1 MVTSNPNQND
11 LNLDGQKTAGDP
23 TKAWTELLST
33 NTDEGAD
40 ALTTGSDGSIYI
52 AGTTLGNLDGQ
63 ANSGGSDAFLTKY
76 NVDGTKDWTQ
86 LLGTNAGDGASAV
99 TTGSDGSIYIAGITQ
114 GDLDGET
121 NNGLSDAFLTKYD
134 PDGTKDWTQLLGTT
148 SWDAAHALTTGSDG
162 SIYIAGITQGDL
174 DGETNNGRDDA
185 FLTKYNADGTKDWT
199 QILGSTSTDYGNA
212 LTTGSDGSI
221 YIAGFTTG
229 NLDGETNSGSRDAYL
244 TKYDPDGT
252 KDWTQLLGTTSV
264 DGAGANALTT
274 GSDGSIYMAG
284 YTRGELDG
292 KTNSGSDD
300 AFLTKYNADGTK
312 NWTQLLGSTSGD
324 YGNAL
329 TTGSDG
335 SIYIAGRTAGDLDGE
350 TNSGIADAFLTKYD
364 PDGTKEW
371 TQLLGSTSGDSAN
384 ALTPGSD
391 GSIYIA
397 GTAYDDLDGQW
408 NSGGQDAFLTKF
420 IDHSISINNES
431 NEPNII
437 KLGDGDVYLR
447 GDSLYTIVNGEQWED
462 AEVNSVKLGGNLVT
476 INDESENQW
485 LHKAFEI
492 EPKVDSQANPLTEP
506 TWLYT
511 GFNDVAVEGDWK
523 WSSGESVTYTN
534 WWGSDWNAPV
544 EGWLSN
550 PEENYMHLGF
560 ISPDKW
566 NDTSNNGTVQNR
578 GGIAEIPVIRNGDSA
593 YVVVEGPTWEEA
605 EANAQKL
612 GGNLVTINNSQEQQW
627 LNDNFAAVNP
637 GQTGGAYHRRY
648 YIGLTDRKTEGTYE
662 WTSGEPLTYT
672 NWFSP
677 GEPNGDT
684 YNTEDDYTEFMP
696 VDWEG
701 SQHGAWNDLSNNM
714 LETVGNWNAKTGI
727 AEIKIPQDKIEI
739 SYELRKAKR
748 KDGSSSTETDG
759 IALETDVDTTIRE
772 DPLKST
778 AIKGIGATDNDAYI
792 LDILAKNVAQGY
804 TLESTDI
811 TLKFNTDLFGSIDKD
826 QIQLSSLFPV
836 ANAIHIDNTKGEIRI
851 AGAGLNHL
859 TDAGAGIASGENKV
873 FASIALNFDETA
885 LAKYT
890 TGSATA
896 GKLLT
901 YDGTAS
907 DVDAFDGTLEFDL
920 SVNRDSTVFSKSIT
934 ETSGLENAEISTLR
948 DLNGSVKAIKD
959 SIALYEGQ
967 VDLSQTGDLTFA
979 SNRTIGVA
987 SGGIK
992 TNLIR
997 AGSTVYSDVTWKNTG
1012 NVAATDITIKNLATE
1027 DSAVGKVISSKSG
1040 FLKTATTTSTD
1051 YSKNGI
1057 LDQTA
1062 LDQIDATNN
1071 KLKGG
1076 SFVTT
1081 SAEEVNG
1088 LKIGDYDPNK
1098 QEEKTVRIAVEI
1110 GDDQAGKV
1118 FNAGK
1123 NLYRMEVIRKD
1134 QHGKDQTD
1142 EYDVGTNVGSKNL
1155 ITFQGDLN
1163 FDGTVGMKDL
1173 AFLNAG
1179 AARQTL
1185 KDVTSGMKD
1194 NLGNDIGTQTK
1205 QAEANTYASDVDA
1218 DFNGVIDIAD
1228 LKILDKDWG
1237 KTLHTGEEAF
1247 HGISNGTTVGD
1258 NQISWADLN
1267 GQTGIN
1273 ESWDNTSFE
1282 KQNTLEAKASSGGYD
1297 APLEHVQNTN
1307 TSNSNIDSDNAA
1319 RDEVVTG
1326 GTNNPNPSVSGG
1338 GGNYTEDITGTGLND
1353 DIMGGSS
1360 T

>member
-1 MVTSNPNQND
+1 M
-11 LNLDGQKTAGDP
+11 
-23 TKAWTELLST
+23 
-33 NTDEGAD
+33 
-40 ALTTGSDGSIYI
+40 
-52 AGTTLGNLDGQ
+52 
-63 ANSGGSDAFLTKY
+63 ANFSY
-76 NVDGTKDWTQ
+76 NVDIINRVEG
-86 LLGTNAGDGASAV
+86 LISTNAVNGAGKYDSLKFYIQDESVNSLLSDSDYGVKTSNLYQLYQDEWVNIDGTGRGEGSVGPGDSGGIWEYWMSNGSYEYISGIASNPKHEWDGDRPLRLDLKYWTEEDNISSNGYTFYDSYYFDGQDFTNTPVQGGGTSAGPYD
-99 TTGSDGSIYIAGITQ
+99 TGKKTATEVSEEIAGI
-114 GDLDGET
+114 
-121 NNGLSDAFLTKYD
+121 A
-134 PDGTKDWTQLLGTT
+134 
-148 SWDAAHALTTGSDG
+148 
-162 SIYIAGITQGDL
+162 
-174 DGETNNGRDDA
+174 
-185 FLTKYNADGTKDWT
+185 
-199 QILGSTSTDYGNA
+199 
-212 LTTGSDGSI
+212 
-221 YIAGFTTG
+221 
-229 NLDGETNSGSRDAYL
+229 
-244 TKYDPDGT
+244 
-252 KDWTQLLGTTSV
+252 
-264 DGAGANALTT
+264 
-274 GSDGSIYMAG
+274 
-284 YTRGELDG
+284 
-292 KTNSGSDD
+292 
-300 AFLTKYNADGTK
+300 
-312 NWTQLLGSTSGD
+312 
-324 YGNAL
+324 
-329 TTGSDG
+329 
-335 SIYIAGRTAGDLDGE
+335 
-350 TNSGIADAFLTKYD
+350 
-364 PDGTKEW
+364 
-371 TQLLGSTSGDSAN
+371 
-384 ALTPGSD
+384 
-391 GSIYIA
+391 
-397 GTAYDDLDGQW
+397 
-408 NSGGQDAFLTKF
+408 
-420 IDHSISINNES
+420 
-431 NEPNII
+431 
-437 KLGDGDVYLR
+437 
-447 GDSLYTIVNGEQWED
+447 
-462 AEVNSVKLGGNLVT
+462 
-476 INDESENQW
+476 
-485 LHKAFEI
+485 
-492 EPKVDSQANPLTEP
+492 
-506 TWLYT
+506 
-511 GFNDVAVEGDWK
+511 
-523 WSSGESVTYTN
+523 
-534 WWGSDWNAPV
+534 
-544 EGWLSN
+544 
-550 PEENYMHLGF
+550 
-560 ISPDKW
+560 
-566 NDTSNNGTVQNR
+566 
-578 GGIAEIPVIRNGDSA
+578 NGDKL
-593 YVVVEGPTWEEA
+593 VV
-605 EANAQKL
+605 
-612 GGNLVTINNSQEQQW
+612 
-627 LNDNFAAVNP
+627 
-637 GQTGGAYHRRY
+637 
-648 YIGLTDRKTEGTYE
+648 
-662 WTSGEPLTYT
+662 
-672 NWFSP
+672 
-677 GEPNGDT
+677 
-684 YNTEDDYTEFMP
+684 
-696 VDWEG
+696 
-701 SQHGAWNDLSNNM
+701 
-714 LETVGNWNAKTGI
+714 
-727 AEIKIPQDKIEI
+727 

-748 KDGSSSTETDG
+748 KDGSNSTETDG

-836 ANAIHIDNTKGEIRI
+836 ANAIHIDNDKGEIRI
-851 AGAGLNHL
+851 VGAGLNHIS
-859 TDAGAGIASGENKV
+859 GAGDGIEAGENKV

-901 YDGTAS
+901 YDGTES
-907 DVDAFDGTLEFDL
+907 GVDAFDGTLEFDL
-920 SVNRDSTVFSKSIT
+920 SVNRDSTVFSKEVT
-934 ETSGLENAEISTLR
+934 ETSADGTILKNAEISTLR
-948 DLNGSVKAIKD
+948 DLDGSVKAIKD

-1027 DSAVGKVISSKSG
+1027 ATAVGKVITSKSG
-1040 FLKTATTTSTD
+1040 FLKTDTTTSTD

-1123 NLYRMEVIRKD
+1123 NLYRMEVTRKD

-1237 KTLHTGEEAF
+1237 RTLHLTDKAF
-1247 HGISNGTTVGD
+1247 HGISTGTTVGD
-1258 NQISWADLN
+1258 NQMSWNELN
-1267 GQTGIN
+1267 AQNGIN

-1282 KQNTLEAKASSGGYD
+1282 KQNTLEALASSGGYD

-1307 TSNSNIDSDNAA
+1307 TSNSNIDSDNAP

-1338 GGNYTEDITGTGLND
+1338 GGNYTEDITGIGLND

>member
-1 MVTSNPNQND
+1 MEDID
-11 LNLDGQKTAGDP
+11 LNSSSSSVV
-23 TKAWTELLST
+23 TKAWTKLWGGSAYDFA
-33 NTDEGAD
+33 N

-52 AGTTLGNLDGQ
+52 AGHTNDHIPGET
-63 ANSGGSDAFLTKY
+63 AGGDAFL
-76 NVDGTKDWTQ
+76 
-86 LLGTNAGDGASAV
+86 A
-99 TTGSDGSIYIAGITQ
+99 
-114 GDLDGET
+114 
-121 NNGLSDAFLTKYD
+121 KYD
-134 PDGTKDWTQLLGTT
+134 PDGTKDWTQLLGSMGWDEARALTT
-148 SWDAAHALTTGSDG
+148 GTDGSIYLAGMTYGSIGGEPHSGSSDAFLTKYDADGTQVWTQLLGTASYDATNALTIGNDGSIYIAGKTDDNLDGETNSGGSSAFLTKYSADGTKAWTQLLGTGPNQKANALTTGSEGSIYIAGLTSSGLGETIIGGYDAYLTKYAPDGTREWTQLLGSTSLDEATALTTGSDG
-162 SIYIAGITQGDL
+162 SIYIAGYTQGDF
-174 DGETNNGRDDA
+174 DAKTNSGSNDA
-185 FLTKYNADGTKDWT
+185 FLAKYNADGTRNWTKLLGTTSSEDAQALTTGSDGSIYISGYTGGNLDGQTRSGKYDTYLAKYDPDGTKDWT
-199 QILGSTSTDYGNA
+199 KLLGTTSDDETFAKA

-221 YIAGFTTG
+221 YIAGKTYG
-229 NLDGETNSGSRDAYL
+229 NLEGKANSG
-244 TKYDPDGT
+244 
-252 KDWTQLLGTTSV
+252 LG
-264 DGAGANALTT
+264 
-274 GSDGSIYMAG
+274 
-284 YTRGELDG
+284 
-292 KTNSGSDD
+292 
-300 AFLTKYNADGTK
+300 
-312 NWTQLLGSTSGD
+312 
-324 YGNAL
+324 
-329 TTGSDG
+329 
-335 SIYIAGRTAGDLDGE
+335 
-350 TNSGIADAFLTKYD
+350 
-364 PDGTKEW
+364 
-371 TQLLGSTSGDSAN
+371 
-384 ALTPGSD
+384 
-391 GSIYIA
+391 
-397 GTAYDDLDGQW
+397 
-408 NSGGQDAFLTKF
+408 DAFLTKF
-420 IDHSISINNES
+420 LAPTQTVIPPEAPQGGD
-431 NEPNII
+431 
-437 KLGDGDVYLR
+437 KL
-447 GDSLYTIVNGEQWED
+447 
-462 AEVNSVKLGGNLVT
+462 
-476 INDESENQW
+476 
-485 LHKAFEI
+485 
-492 EPKVDSQANPLTEP
+492 
-506 TWLYT
+506 
-511 GFNDVAVEGDWK
+511 
-523 WSSGESVTYTN
+523 
-534 WWGSDWNAPV
+534 
-544 EGWLSN
+544 
-550 PEENYMHLGF
+550 
-560 ISPDKW
+560 
-566 NDTSNNGTVQNR
+566 
-578 GGIAEIPVIRNGDSA
+578 
-593 YVVVEGPTWEEA
+593 
-605 EANAQKL
+605 
-612 GGNLVTINNSQEQQW
+612 
-627 LNDNFAAVNP
+627 
-637 GQTGGAYHRRY
+637 
-648 YIGLTDRKTEGTYE
+648 
-662 WTSGEPLTYT
+662 
-672 NWFSP
+672 
-677 GEPNGDT
+677 
-684 YNTEDDYTEFMP
+684 
-696 VDWEG
+696 
-701 SQHGAWNDLSNNM
+701 
-714 LETVGNWNAKTGI
+714 
-727 AEIKIPQDKIEI
+727 EI

-836 ANAIHIDNTKGEIRI
+836 ANAIHIDNDKGEIRI
-851 AGAGLNHL
+851 VGAGLNHISG
-859 TDAGAGIASGENKV
+859 AGAGIASGENKV
-873 FASIALNFDETA
+873 FASVALNFDETA

-901 YDGTAS
+901 YDGAAS
-907 DVDAFDGTLEFDL
+907 GVDAFDGTLEFDL

-948 DLNGSVKAIKD
+948 DLDGSVKAIKD

-1012 NVAATDITIKNLATE
+1012 NVAATDITIKNLAT
-1027 DSAVGKVISSKSG
+1027 DPTAVGKVISSKSG
-1040 FLKTATTTSTD
+1040 FLKTDTTTSTD

-1123 NLYRMEVIRKD
+1123 NLYRMEVTRKD

-1237 KTLHTGEEAF
+1237 RTLHLSDKDF

-1258 NQISWADLN
+1258 NQMSWTELN
-1267 GQTGIN
+1267 AQNGIN

-1307 TSNSNIDSDNAA
+1307 TSNTNIDSDNAA

-1338 GGNYTEDITGTGLND
+1338 GGNYTEDITGIGLND

>member
-1 MVTSNPNQND
+1 MASNSNGLTNDWTQLLGTTSSEFVTALTTGSD
-11 LNLDGQKTAGDP
+11 GSIYIAGYTSGNLDGQTNSGSNDAFLTKYNADGAKDWTQLLGTNLYDSAYALTTGSDGSIYIAGKTNGDLENLDGNLNSGGADAYL
-23 TKAWTELLST
+23 TKY
-33 NTDEGAD
+33 NTDGTRDWTKLIGSGPHQVAFALTTGSD
-40 ALTTGSDGSIYI
+40 GSIYIAGNTSGGLDGKQNIGHYDGFLSKYKTDGSKDWTQLLGTTGTDTGNALTTGSDGSIYI
-52 AGTTLGNLDGQ
+52 AGTTLG
-63 ANSGGSDAFLTKY
+63 
-76 NVDGTKDWTQ
+76 
-86 LLGTNAGDGASAV
+86 
-99 TTGSDGSIYIAGITQ
+99 
-114 GDLDGET
+114 DLDG
-121 NNGLSDAFLTKYD
+121 NINSGDVDGYLAKYD
-134 PDGTKDWTQLLGTT
+134 
-148 SWDAAHALTTGSDG
+148 
-162 SIYIAGITQGDL
+162 
-174 DGETNNGRDDA
+174 
-185 FLTKYNADGTKDWT
+185 
-199 QILGSTSTDYGNA
+199 
-212 LTTGSDGSI
+212 
-221 YIAGFTTG
+221 
-229 NLDGETNSGSRDAYL
+229 
-244 TKYDPDGT
+244 
-252 KDWTQLLGTTSV
+252 
-264 DGAGANALTT
+264 
-274 GSDGSIYMAG
+274 
-284 YTRGELDG
+284 
-292 KTNSGSDD
+292 
-300 AFLTKYNADGTK
+300 ADGTK
-312 NWTQLLGSTSGD
+312 NWTQLIGTSEWDGAL
-324 YGNAL
+324 AL
-329 TTGSDG
+329 TPGNDGSIYITGYTDGDLDGKQNNGNKDVYLSKYNSDGTKSSTQLFGSASSDYATAITTANDG
-335 SIYIAGRTAGDLDGE
+335 SIYIAGYTYGNLDGQ
-350 TNSGIADAFLTKYD
+350 TNSGNTDAFITRYNAN
-364 PDGTKEW
+364 GTRDS
-371 TQLLGSTSGDSAN
+371 TQLLGSGPTGYEEAH
-384 ALTPGSD
+384 AITVGKD

-397 GTAYDDLDGQW
+397 GWTTGNLDGKT
-408 NSGGQDAFLTKF
+408 NSGGRDIFLSRFMNK
-420 IDHSISINNES
+420 
-431 NEPNII
+431 
-437 KLGDGDVYLR
+437 KLEL
-447 GDSLYTIVNGEQWED
+447 
-462 AEVNSVKLGGNLVT
+462 
-476 INDESENQW
+476 
-485 LHKAFEI
+485 
-492 EPKVDSQANPLTEP
+492 
-506 TWLYT
+506 
-511 GFNDVAVEGDWK
+511 
-523 WSSGESVTYTN
+523 
-534 WWGSDWNAPV
+534 
-544 EGWLSN
+544 
-550 PEENYMHLGF
+550 
-560 ISPDKW
+560 
-566 NDTSNNGTVQNR
+566 
-578 GGIAEIPVIRNGDSA
+578 
-593 YVVVEGPTWEEA
+593 
-605 EANAQKL
+605 
-612 GGNLVTINNSQEQQW
+612 
-627 LNDNFAAVNP
+627 
-637 GQTGGAYHRRY
+637 
-648 YIGLTDRKTEGTYE
+648 
-662 WTSGEPLTYT
+662 
-672 NWFSP
+672 
-677 GEPNGDT
+677 
-684 YNTEDDYTEFMP
+684 
-696 VDWEG
+696 
-701 SQHGAWNDLSNNM
+701 
-714 LETVGNWNAKTGI
+714 
-727 AEIKIPQDKIEI
+727 

-859 TDAGAGIASGENKV
+859 TGAGAGIASGENKV

-907 DVDAFDGTLEFDL
+907 GVDAFDGTLEFDL
-920 SVNRDSTVFSKSIT
+920 SVNRDSTVFSKAVT
-934 ETSGLENAEISTLR
+934 ETRSDGTTWEKNAEIKTLR
-948 DLNGSVKAIKD
+948 DLGGSVKAIKD

-1237 KTLHTGEEAF
+1237 RTLHLSDKDF
-1247 HGISNGTTVGD
+1247 HGMSNGTTVGD
-1258 NQISWADLN
+1258 NQMSWTELN
-1267 GQTGIN
+1267 AQNGIN

-1297 APLEHVQNTN
+1297 APLEHVQNAN
-1307 TSNSNIDSDNAA
+1307 TSNSNIDSDNAS
-1319 RDEVVTG
+1319 RNEVVTG
-1326 GTNNPNPSVSGG
+1326 GTNNPAPSVSGG
-1338 GGNYTEDITGTGLND
+1338 GGNYTEDITGIGLND

>member
-1 MVTSNPNQND
+1 MSNQ
-11 LNLDGQKTAGDP
+11 
-23 TKAWTELLST
+23 
-33 NTDEGAD
+33 
-40 ALTTGSDGSIYI
+40 
-52 AGTTLGNLDGQ
+52 
-63 ANSGGSDAFLTKY
+63 
-76 NVDGTKDWTQ
+76 
-86 LLGTNAGDGASAV
+86 
-99 TTGSDGSIYIAGITQ
+99 AGIK
-114 GDLDGET
+114 L
-121 NNGLSDAFLTKYD
+121 
-134 PDGTKDWTQLLGTT
+134 
-148 SWDAAHALTTGSDG
+148 
-162 SIYIAGITQGDL
+162 
-174 DGETNNGRDDA
+174 
-185 FLTKYNADGTKDWT
+185 NADG
-199 QILGSTSTDYGNA
+199 N
-212 LTTGSDGSI
+212 
-221 YIAGFTTG
+221 
-229 NLDGETNSGSRDAYL
+229 
-244 TKYDPDGT
+244 
-252 KDWTQLLGTTSV
+252 
-264 DGAGANALTT
+264 
-274 GSDGSIYMAG
+274 
-284 YTRGELDG
+284 
-292 KTNSGSDD
+292 
-300 AFLTKYNADGTK
+300 
-312 NWTQLLGSTSGD
+312 
-324 YGNAL
+324 
-329 TTGSDG
+329 
-335 SIYIAGRTAGDLDGE
+335 
-350 TNSGIADAFLTKYD
+350 
-364 PDGTKEW
+364 
-371 TQLLGSTSGDSAN
+371 
-384 ALTPGSD
+384 
-391 GSIYIA
+391 
-397 GTAYDDLDGQW
+397 
-408 NSGGQDAFLTKF
+408 
-420 IDHSISINNES
+420 
-431 NEPNII
+431 
-437 KLGDGDVYLR
+437 VYLR
-447 GDSLYTIVNGEQWED
+447 GDSLYVLNYIDHLRAEHPSLATAASTAWFSWD
-462 AEVNSVKLGGNLVT
+462 AESKENYKQDHLQLAQSLGGNLASIDNQDEFIFLADSFAENVDISAFIKGT
-476 INDESENQW
+476 STDYGVALINNQGIENIAKGW
-485 LHKAFEI
+485 
-492 EPKVDSQANPLTEP
+492 N
-506 TWLYT
+506 
-511 GFNDVAVEGDWK
+511 
-523 WSSGESVTYTN
+523 
-534 WWGSDWNAPV
+534 DWNDGDQKSGYAP
-544 EGWLSN
+544 EFS
-550 PEENYMHLGF
+550 
-560 ISPDKW
+560 
-566 NDTSNNGTVQNR
+566 
-578 GGIAEIPVIRNGDSA
+578 IAEIPVIRNGDSA
-593 YVVVEGPTWEEA
+593 YVVVEGPSWKEA

-612 GGNLVTINNSQEQQW
+612 GGNLVSINNEEENEWLKNEFSKEKYYYDGDSNTLDPTTWTHFYLGATDSETEGSWQW
-627 LNDNFAAVNP
+627 LDGTDWALGSFPGYGSQPEEEDHLFAIYNNP
-637 GQTGGAYHRRY
+637 GS
-648 YIGLTDRKTEGTYE
+648 YIFN
-662 WTSGEPLTYT
+662 GESIA
-672 NWFSP
+672 W
-677 GEPNGDT
+677 
-684 YNTEDDYTEFMP
+684 DDISLNHSDANF
-696 VDWEG
+696 
-701 SQHGAWNDLSNNM
+701 
-714 LETVGNWNAKTGI
+714 KGI
-727 AEIKIPQDKIEI
+727 AEITPDKIEI

-859 TDAGAGIASGENKV
+859 TGAGAGIASGENKV

-901 YDGTAS
+901 YDGAES
-907 DVDAFDGTLEFDL
+907 GVDAFDGTLEFDL

-934 ETSGLENAEISTLR
+934 ETSGLENAEIKTLR
-948 DLNGSVKAIKD
+948 DLGGSVKAIKD

-1012 NVAATDITIKNLATE
+1012 NVAATDITIKNLAT
-1027 DSAVGKVISSKSG
+1027 DPTAVGKVISSKSG
-1040 FLKTATTTSTD
+1040 FLKTATTTSID

-1247 HGISNGTTVGD
+1247 HGMSNGTTVGD
-1258 NQISWADLN
+1258 NQMSWTELN
-1267 GQTGIN
+1267 AQNGIN

-1282 KQNTLEAKASSGGYD
+1282 KQNTLEALASSGGYD
-1297 APLEHVQNTN
+1297 APLEHVQNAN
-1307 TSNSNIDSDNAA
+1307 TSNSNIDSDNAP
-1319 RDEVVTG
+1319 RNEVVTG
-1326 GTNNPNPSVSGG
+1326 GTNNPNPSVSGD
-1338 GGNYTEDITGTGLND
+1338 GGNYTEDITGIGLND

>member
-1 MVTSNPNQND
+1 MVASNPNQND
-11 LNLDGQKTAGDP
+11 LNLDGQKAVDGV
-23 TKAWTELLST
+23 TKAWTQLLGTPSS
-33 NTDEGAD
+33 DYPK

-52 AGTTLGNLDGQ
+52 AGSTHGNLDGEI
-63 ANSGGSDAFLTKY
+63 NSGGGDAFLTKY
-76 NVDGTKDWTQ
+76 DSDGTKDWTQ
-86 LLGTNAGDGASAV
+86 LLGTTLGDYGYAL
-99 TTGSDGSIYIAGITQ
+99 TTGSDGSIYIAGSTT

-121 NNGLSDAFLTKYD
+121 NNGSIDAFLTKYDSDGTKDWTQLFGTTSYDYATALTTGSDGSIYISGYTHGNLDGEINSGGGDAFLTKYD

-148 SWDAAHALTTGSDG
+148 SYDDARALTTGSDG
-162 SIYIAGITQGDL
+162 SIYIAGITGGDL
-174 DGETNNGRDDA
+174 EGEVNIGTTGTRDGGLDA
-185 FLTKYNADGTKDWT
+185 FLTKYNPDGTKDWT
-199 QILGSTSTDYGNA
+199 QLLGSLHHGDWPTSGDYAYA

-221 YIAGFTTG
+221 YIAGDTSGDLDEETNNGSVDAFLTKYDSDGTKDWTNLLGTSSSDWATALTTG
-229 NLDGETNSGSRDAYL
+229 RDGSIYIAGSTRGDLDGEANSGSSDAFL

-252 KDWTQLLGTTSV
+252 KDWTQLFGTTSG
-264 DGAGANALTT
+264 DNA
-274 GSDGSIYMAG
+274 Y
-284 YTRGELDG
+284 
-292 KTNSGSDD
+292 
-300 AFLTKYNADGTK
+300 
-312 NWTQLLGSTSGD
+312 
-324 YGNAL
+324 AL

-335 SIYIAGRTAGDLDGE
+335 SIYIAGNTNGDLDGE
-350 TNSGIADAFLTKYD
+350 TNSGNADAFLTKFVN
-364 PDGTKEW
+364 
-371 TQLLGSTSGDSAN
+371 QS
-384 ALTPGSD
+384 
-391 GSIYIA
+391 
-397 GTAYDDLDGQW
+397 
-408 NSGGQDAFLTKF
+408 
-420 IDHSISINNES
+420 
-431 NEPNII
+431 
-437 KLGDGDVYLR
+437 KL
-447 GDSLYTIVNGEQWED
+447 
-462 AEVNSVKLGGNLVT
+462 EV
-476 INDESENQW
+476 
-485 LHKAFEI
+485 
-492 EPKVDSQANPLTEP
+492 
-506 TWLYT
+506 
-511 GFNDVAVEGDWK
+511 
-523 WSSGESVTYTN
+523 
-534 WWGSDWNAPV
+534 
-544 EGWLSN
+544 
-550 PEENYMHLGF
+550 
-560 ISPDKW
+560 
-566 NDTSNNGTVQNR
+566 
-578 GGIAEIPVIRNGDSA
+578 
-593 YVVVEGPTWEEA
+593 
-605 EANAQKL
+605 
-612 GGNLVTINNSQEQQW
+612 
-627 LNDNFAAVNP
+627 
-637 GQTGGAYHRRY
+637 
-648 YIGLTDRKTEGTYE
+648 
-662 WTSGEPLTYT
+662 
-672 NWFSP
+672 
-677 GEPNGDT
+677 
-684 YNTEDDYTEFMP
+684 
-696 VDWEG
+696 
-701 SQHGAWNDLSNNM
+701 
-714 LETVGNWNAKTGI
+714 
-727 AEIKIPQDKIEI
+727 

-836 ANAIHIDNTKGEIRI
+836 ANAIHIDNDKGEIRI
-851 AGAGLNHL
+851 VGAGLNHISG
-859 TDAGAGIASGENKV
+859 AGAGIASGENKV

-907 DVDAFDGTLEFDL
+907 GVDAFDGTLEFDL

-997 AGSTVYSDVTWKNTG
+997 AGSTIYSDVTWKNTG
-1012 NVAATDITIKNLATE
+1012 NVAATDITIKNLAT
-1027 DSAVGKVISSKSG
+1027 DATAVGKVITSKSG
-1040 FLKTATTTSTD
+1040 FLKIDATTD
-1051 YSKNGI
+1051 ANYSKNGI

-1081 SAEEVNG
+1081 QAEEVNG

-1123 NLYRMEVIRKD
+1123 NLYRMEVTRKD
-1134 QHGKDQTD
+1134 QHGKNQTD

-1205 QAEANTYASDVDA
+1205 QAEANTYVSDVDA

-1237 KTLHTGEEAF
+1237 RTLHTGDNAF
-1247 HGISNGTTVGD
+1247 HGIATTGSTVGDNVMSWTVGD
-1258 NQISWADLN
+1258 NQMSWTELN
-1267 GQTGIN
+1267 AQNGIN